1 MPFPFTC
8 PYCGNQTL
16 VDEQYIGQAGPCARC
31 GRTVTVTPPGSAPF
45 EPLGQNAAIRMLIPV
60 GRSGWAIAAG
70 YFGLFSILFFPAP
83 LAVIFAIVAIL
94 DIKRHPEKHG
104 MGRAIF
110 GLVMGCLFSLLLV
123 VTLVA
128 SAIK

>member
-1 MPFPFTC
+1 MPIPFTC

-16 VDEQYIGQAGPCARC
+16 VDDQYVGQTGPCARC
-31 GRTVTVTPPGSAPF
+31 GKTVTVLLPGNTPF

-83 LAVIFAIVAIL
+83 LALILAIVAIL

-110 GLVMGCLFSLLLV
+110 GLVMGGLFSLLLV
-123 VTLVA
+123 VMLV
-128 SAIK
+128 SSVLK